1 MAVTTQRAKVIAA
14 DVKRREEHVRG
25 RRDTFYSTAKSTY
38 RPKAMMRSARLD
50 SDMRTQ
56 QVRDFD
62 TDRGPVV
69 TQSSLK
75 VVRYETIGGKKFKI
89 VR

>member
-50 SDMRTQ
+50 SDMRTE
-56 QVRDFD
+56 QVRGFD
-62 TDRGPVV
+62 KDLAPVE
-69 TQSSLK
+69 TSSSIR
-75 VVRYETIGGKKFKI
+75 VRRVETIGGKRFK
-89 VR
+89 VCS